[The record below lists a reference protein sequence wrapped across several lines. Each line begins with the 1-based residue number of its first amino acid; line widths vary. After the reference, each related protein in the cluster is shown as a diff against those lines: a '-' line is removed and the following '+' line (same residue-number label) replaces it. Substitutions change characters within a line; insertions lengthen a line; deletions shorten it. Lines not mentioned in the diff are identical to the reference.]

1 MQKSKFCPWSLVGA
15 LIFAL
20 CTVIG
25 AHFAPFG
32 KDVGGFGNR
41 MDLLKYLPVFV
52 VLTAAYYLVLYF
64 LLNRT
69 YAKKIEAPAG
79 KFFQFYEKHVF
90 LVSFLVIALAWIP
103 YVITFYPGSVCFD
116 GYFQLNQVAGV
127 QPLTNKHPIMST
139 FILGFF
145 FKLGRLVND
154 NFGVFLYI
162 MFQLLASSAIY
173 ALSIR
178 QIRRIGMSLKVCVL
192 AVLYFALVPVWGAY
206 IQAVV
211 KDTLYAAV
219 FVWFA
224 VWCVTLADEVFHKD
238 KNIQRKTLIM
248 SFLTAFFVCVL
259 RQNGKYIVLPTLV
272 CLAAVSL
279 KKWKQMVLLLLVF
292 MFAITGYD
300 KAVVPMFSTAQI
312 SRRAMFSVMFQ
323 QTAKYLRSY
332 PEEVTE
338 EEYEI
343 IDKVLKADVIAEEYN
358 PRVSN
363 PVKNTF
369 RNDTSNENVKE
380 YLKVW
385 FKMFWKHP
393 GVYLEAFFQFCYGYL
408 DPFHYSDCVPTF
420 QNYITGPPLATG
432 AMDIHYTQKGLYR
445 IRLAD
450 YEKLWM
456 EMFPLTLLT
465 YPGTYTWLTLFCILL
480 LCKKKRWRQ
489 LAVMPMLVFTI
500 LTNIASPV
508 NGCLRYTLPL
518 MAAMPLLLAWTVKE
532 ARIGDEGKE
541 IIK

>member
-1 MQKSKFCPWSLVGA
+1 
-15 LIFAL
+15 
-20 CTVIG
+20 
-25 AHFAPFG
+25 
-32 KDVGGFGNR
+32 
-41 MDLLKYLPVFV
+41 
-52 VLTAAYYLVLYF
+52 
-64 LLNRT
+64 
-69 YAKKIEAPAG
+69 
-79 KFFQFYEKHVF
+79 
-90 LVSFLVIALAWIP
+90 
-103 YVITFYPGSVCFD
+103 
-116 GYFQLNQVAGV
+116 
-127 QPLTNKHPIMST
+127 
-139 FILGFF
+139 
-145 FKLGRLVND
+145 
-154 NFGVFLYI
+154 
-162 MFQLLASSAIY
+162 
-173 ALSIR
+173 
-178 QIRRIGMSLKVCVL
+178 MSLKVCVL

-211 KDTLYAAV
+211 KDTLYTAV

-248 SFLTAFFVCVL
+248 SFLTAFFVCIL

-279 KKWKQMVLLLLVF
+279 KKWKQMVIFLLVF
-292 MFAITGYD
+292 MVAIAGYD

-312 SRRAMFSVMFQ
+312 SRRAIFSVMFQ
-323 QTAKYLRSY
+323 QTAKYMRSY

-343 IDKVLKADVIAEEYN
+343 IDKVLKADIIAEEYN
-358 PRVSN
+358 PRLSN

-393 GVYLEAFFQFCYGYL
+393 GAYLEAFLQFCYGYL
-408 DPFHYSDCVPTF
+408 DPFHYSDCVPIF

-432 AMDIHYTQKGLYR
+432 AMDIHYTQRGLYR

-489 LAVMPMLVFTI
+489 LAIMPMLVFTI

-518 MAAMPLLLAWTVKE
+518 MAVMPLLLAWTVKE

>member
-343 IDKVLKADVIAEEYN
+343 IDKVLKADIIAEEYN
-358 PRVSN
+358 PRLSN

-393 GVYLEAFFQFCYGYL
+393 GAYLEAFLQFCYGYL

>member
-248 SFLTAFFVCVL
+248 SFLTAFFVCIL

-279 KKWKQMVLLLLVF
+279 KKWKQMVILLLVF

-369 RNDTSNENVKE
+369 RNNTSNENVKE

-489 LAVMPMLVFTI
+489 LAVMPMPVFII

-518 MAAMPLLLAWTVKE
+518 MAAMPLFLAWTVKE

>member
-79 KFFQFYEKHVF
+79 KFFQFYEKHIF

>member
-52 VLTAAYYLVLYF
+52 ALTAAYYLVLYF

-79 KFFQFYEKHVF
+79 KFFQFYEKHIF

-178 QIRRIGMSLKVCVL
+178 QIRRIGMSLKVCAL

-211 KDTLYAAV
+211 KDTLYTAV

-248 SFLTAFFVCVL
+248 SFLTAFFVCIL

-312 SRRAMFSVMFQ
+312 SRRAIFSVMFQ

-369 RNDTSNENVKE
+369 RNNTSNENVKE

>member
-1 MQKSKFCPWSLVGA
+1 M
-15 LIFAL
+15 
-20 CTVIG
+20 
-25 AHFAPFG
+25 
-32 KDVGGFGNR
+32 
-41 MDLLKYLPVFV
+41 
-52 VLTAAYYLVLYF
+52 
-64 LLNRT
+64 
-69 YAKKIEAPAG
+69 
-79 KFFQFYEKHVF
+79 
-90 LVSFLVIALAWIP
+90 
-103 YVITFYPGSVCFD
+103 
-116 GYFQLNQVAGV
+116 
-127 QPLTNKHPIMST
+127 
-139 FILGFF
+139 
-145 FKLGRLVND
+145 
-154 NFGVFLYI
+154 
-162 MFQLLASSAIY
+162 
-173 ALSIR
+173 
-178 QIRRIGMSLKVCVL
+178 
-192 AVLYFALVPVWGAY
+192 
-206 IQAVV
+206 V

-238 KNIQRKTLIM
+238 KNIKRKTLIM

-532 ARIGDEGKE
+532 ARIVDEGKE

>member
-1 MQKSKFCPWSLVGA
+1 MQKSKFCPWSLAGA

-52 VLTAAYYLVLYF
+52 VLTAVYYLVLHF

-69 YAKKIEAPAG
+69 YAKKTEAPAG

-393 GVYLEAFFQFCYGYL
+393 GVYLEAFSPVLLRLSGSLPLQRLRSYFPELYYRTASGNRRYGYSL
-408 DPFHYSDCVPTF
+408 YSERIISHSSGRLRKAVDGNVPSDSF
-420 QNYITGPPLATG
+420 DLPGN
-432 AMDIHYTQKGLYR
+432 LY
-445 IRLAD
+445 LAD
-450 YEKLWM
+450 FVLYSSSVQKEEM
-456 EMFPLTLLT
+456 ETACRYAHAGVYHSDKYCISGERMSEIYPSSYGGNASSSGMDCKGST
-465 YPGTYTWLTLFCILL
+465 Y
-480 LCKKKRWRQ
+480 R
-489 LAVMPMLVFTI
+489 
-500 LTNIASPV
+500 
-508 NGCLRYTLPL
+508 
-518 MAAMPLLLAWTVKE
+518 
-532 ARIGDEGKE
+532 
-541 IIK
+541 

>member
-103 YVITFYPGSVCFD
+103 YVIIFYPGSVCFD

>member
-69 YAKKIEAPAG
+69 YAKKTEAPAR

-248 SFLTAFFVCVL
+248 SFLTAFFVCIL

-312 SRRAMFSVMFQ
+312 SRRAIFSVMFQ
-323 QTAKYLRSY
+323 QTAKYMRSY

-518 MAAMPLLLAWTVKE
+518 MAAMPLLLVWTVKE

>member
-64 LLNRT
+64 PLNRT

>member
-1 MQKSKFCPWSLVGA
+1 MQKSKFCPWSLAGA

-20 CTVIG
+20 CTIIG

-32 KDVGGFGNR
+32 NDVGGFGNR
-41 MDLLKYLPVFV
+41 ADLLKYVPVFV
-52 VLTAAYYLVLYF
+52 ILTVAYYLALHF

-69 YAKKIEAPAG
+69 YKKKAEAPAG
-79 KFFQFYEKHVF
+79 KFFRFYEKHIF

-127 QPLTNKHPIMST
+127 RPLTNKHPIMST

-162 MFQLLASSAIY
+162 MFQLFASSAIY
-173 ALSIR
+173 ALSIK
-178 QIRRIGMSLKVCVL
+178 QIRRIGMSLKACVL

-211 KDTLYAAV
+211 KDTLYTAV

-224 VWCVTLADEVFHKD
+224 VWCVTLADEVFHKQ
-238 KNIQRKTLIM
+238 KSIQKKTLIM
-248 SFLTAFFVCVL
+248 TFFTAFFVCIL
-259 RQNGKYIVLPTLV
+259 RQNGKYIVLPTLI

-279 KKWKQMVLLLLVF
+279 KKWKQMVILLLVF
-292 MFAITGYD
+292 MLAITGYD
-300 KAVVPMFSTAQI
+300 KGVVPAFHANQI

-358 PRVSN
+358 PRLSN

-393 GVYLEAFFQFCYGYL
+393 GVYLEAFLQFCYGYL
-408 DPFHYSDCVPTF
+408 DPFHYSDCVPIF

-432 AMDIHYTQKGLYR
+432 AMDIHYTQRGLYR

-450 YEKLWM
+450 YENLWM

-489 LAVMPMLVFTI
+489 LAVMPMPVFII

-518 MAAMPLLLAWTVKE
+518 MAAMPLLLAWTIKE

-541 IIK
+541 NVK

>member
-69 YAKKIEAPAG
+69 YAKKTEAPAR

-248 SFLTAFFVCVL
+248 SFLTAFFVCIL

>member
-90 LVSFLVIALAWIP
+90 LVSFLVIGLAWLP
-103 YVITFYPGSVCFD
+103 YVLTFYPGSVCFD

>member
-32 KDVGGFGNR
+32 NDVGGFGNR
-41 MDLLKYLPVFV
+41 MELLKYLPVFV
-52 VLTAAYYLVLYF
+52 VLTAVYYRVLHF

-69 YAKKIEAPAG
+69 YAKKTEAPAG
-79 KFFQFYEKHVF
+79 KFFQFYEKYIF

-116 GYFQLNQVAGV
+116 GYFQLNQVVGV
-127 QPLTNKHPIMST
+127 RPLTNKHPIMST

-154 NFGVFLYI
+154 NFGVFLYV

-178 QIRRIGMSLKVCVL
+178 QTRRIGMSLKACVL

-211 KDTLYAAV
+211 KDTLYTAV

-248 SFLTAFFVCVL
+248 SFLTAFFVCIL

-279 KKWKQMVLLLLVF
+279 KKWKQMVIFLLVF
-292 MFAITGYD
+292 MVAITGYD

-312 SRRAMFSVMFQ
+312 SRRAIFSVMFQ
-323 QTAKYLRSY
+323 QTAKYMRSY

-343 IDKVLKADVIAEEYN
+343 IDKVLKADIIAEEYN
-358 PRVSN
+358 PRLSN
-363 PVKNTF
+363 SVKNTF
-369 RNDTSNENVKE
+369 RNNTSNENIKE

-393 GVYLEAFFQFCYGYL
+393 GVYLEAFLQFCYGYL
-408 DPFHYSDCVPTF
+408 DPFHYSDCVPIF
-420 QNYITGPPLATG
+420 QNYITGPPMATG
-432 AMDIHYTQKGLYR
+432 AMDIHYTQRGSYL

-450 YEKLWM
+450 YEMLWM

-489 LAVMPMLVFTI
+489 LAVMPMPVFTI

-518 MAAMPLLLAWTVKE
+518 MALMPFLLAWTVKE

>member
-1 MQKSKFCPWSLVGA
+1 MQKSRFCPWSLAGA

-32 KDVGGFGNR
+32 NDVGGFGNR

-52 VLTAAYYLVLYF
+52 VLTAVYYLVLHF

-69 YAKKIEAPAG
+69 YAKKTEAPAG

-90 LVSFLVIALAWIP
+90 LVSFLVIALAWLP

-127 QPLTNKHPIMST
+127 RPLTNKHPIMST

-145 FKLGRLVND
+145 FKLGRMVND
-154 NFGVFLYI
+154 NFGVFLYV

-173 ALSIR
+173 ALSIK
-178 QIRRIGMSLKVCVL
+178 QIRKIGMSLKICVL

-211 KDTLYAAV
+211 KDTLYTAV

-238 KNIQRKTLIM
+238 KNIQRKTFVM
-248 SFLTAFFVCVL
+248 SFLTAFFVCIL

-279 KKWKQMVLLLLVF
+279 KKWKKLVILLLVF

-300 KAVVPMFSTAQI
+300 KGVVPAFNAEQI

-343 IDKVLKADVIAEEYN
+343 IDKVLKADIIAEEYN
-358 PRVSN
+358 PRLSN

-393 GVYLEAFFQFCYGYL
+393 GVYLEAFLQFCYGYL
-408 DPFHYSDCVPTF
+408 DPFHYSDCVPIF

-432 AMDIHYTQKGLYR
+432 AMDIHYTQRGLYR

-489 LAVMPMLVFTI
+489 LSVMLMPVFII

-518 MAAMPLLLAWTVKE
+518 MASMPLLLAWTVKE
-532 ARIGDEGKE
+532 ASISDEGKE

>member
-1 MQKSKFCPWSLVGA
+1 MQKSRFCPWSLAGA

-52 VLTAAYYLVLYF
+52 VLTAVYYMVLHF

-69 YAKKIEAPAG
+69 YTKKTEAPAG
-79 KFFQFYEKHVF
+79 KFFQFYEKHIF

-127 QPLTNKHPIMST
+127 RPLTNKHPIMST

-145 FKLGRLVND
+145 FKLGRMVND
-154 NFGVFLYI
+154 NFGVFLYV

-173 ALSIR
+173 ALSIK
-178 QIRRIGMSLKVCVL
+178 QIRKIGMSLKICVL

-211 KDTLYAAV
+211 KDTLYTAV

-238 KNIQRKTLIM
+238 KNIQRKTFVM
-248 SFLTAFFVCVL
+248 SFLTAFFVCIL

-272 CLAAVSL
+272 CLAAVSF
-279 KKWKQMVLLLLVF
+279 KKWKKMVIFLIVF
-292 MFAITGYD
+292 MVAITGYD
-300 KAVVPMFSTAQI
+300 KAVVPAFTTAQI

-323 QTAKYLRSY
+323 QTAKYLHSY

-338 EEYEI
+338 EEYDI

-432 AMDIHYTQKGLYR
+432 AMDIHYTQRGLYR
-445 IRLAD
+445 IRLAN

-489 LAVMPMLVFTI
+489 LAVMLMPVFII

>member
-211 KDTLYAAV
+211 KDTLYTAV

-248 SFLTAFFVCVL
+248 SFLTAFFVCIL

-323 QTAKYLRSY
+323 QTAKYMRSY

-369 RNDTSNENVKE
+369 RNNTSNENVKE